1 MEGDTMEASA
11 LVKPLS
17 GIELT
22 NLTYALV
29 VVASFFGLSSLYLA
43 IKLQRLSA
51 LYRKM
56 MQGADGQSIE
66 QMMLGRI
73 SEIEELKQ
81 AVADLQAKHQS
92 LSEDSLN
99 HIQRMGLIRFNAF
112 DNTGSD
118 LSFALAMTDAARN
131 GFVLSGIYGREE
143 SRVYAKPIVDGE
155 STYML
160 TKEEKQALQAAAK
173 KENK

>member
-1 MEGDTMEASA
+1 MDAST

-17 GIELT
+17 GVELT

-29 VVASFFGLSSLYLA
+29 IVASFFGLSSLYLA
-43 IKLQRLSA
+43 IKLHRLSA
-51 LYRKM
+51 LYRNM

-73 SEIEELKQ
+73 REIEDLKL

-92 LSEDSLN
+92 LSMDSLN
-99 HIQRMGLIRFNAF
+99 HIQRLGLIRFNAF

>member
-1 MEGDTMEASA
+1 METAA

-17 GIELT
+17 GVELT

-29 VVASFFGLSSLYLA
+29 IVASFFGLSSLYLA
-43 IKLQRLSA
+43 IKLHRLSA

-56 MQGADGQSIE
+56 MLGADGQSIE

-73 SEIEELKQ
+73 REIEELKQ

-92 LSEDSLN
+92 LSLDSLN

-131 GFVLSGIYGREE
+131 GIVLSGIYGREE
-143 SRVYAKPIVDGE
+143 SRVYAKPIIDGE

-173 KENK
+173 KGE

>member
-1 MEGDTMEASA
+1 MEASA

-29 VVASFFGLSSLYLA
+29 IVASFFGLSSLYLA
-43 IKLQRLSA
+43 IKLHRLSA

-160 TKEEKQALQAAAK
+160 TKEEKLALQAAAK

>member
-1 MEGDTMEASA
+1 MEASA

-17 GIELT
+17 GVELT

-43 IKLQRLSA
+43 IKLHRLSA

-73 SEIEELKQ
+73 REIEELKQ

-92 LSEDSLN
+92 LSYDSLN
-99 HIQRMGLIRFNAF
+99 HLQRMGLIRFNAF

>member
-1 MEGDTMEASA
+1 MEASA

-43 IKLQRLSA
+43 IKLHRLSA

>member
-1 MEGDTMEASA
+1 MEASA

-17 GIELT
+17 GVELT

-29 VVASFFGLSSLYLA
+29 IVASFFGLSSLYLA
-43 IKLQRLSA
+43 IKLHRLSA

-160 TKEEKQALQAAAK
+160 TKEEKLALQAAAK

>member
-1 MEGDTMEASA
+1 METAA

-17 GIELT
+17 GGELT

-29 VVASFFGLSSLYLA
+29 IAASFFGLSSLYLA
-43 IKLQRLSA
+43 IKLHRLSA

-56 MQGADGQSIE
+56 MLGADGQSIE

-73 SEIEELKQ
+73 REIEEIKQ

-92 LSEDSLN
+92 LSLDSLN

-143 SRVYAKPIVDGE
+143 SRVYAKPIVDGD

>member
-1 MEGDTMEASA
+1 MEVSTI
-11 LVKPLS
+11 VKPLS
-17 GIELT
+17 GVELT
-22 NLTYALV
+22 HFTYALV
-29 VVASFFGLSSLYLA
+29 IVASFFGLSSLYLA
-43 IKLQRLSA
+43 IKLHRLSS

-56 MQGADGQSIE
+56 MLGADGQSIE

-73 SEIEELKQ
+73 REIEELKQ
-81 AVADLQAKHQS
+81 AVTDLQAKHQS
-92 LSEDSLN
+92 LSMDSLN
-99 HIQRMGLIRFNAF
+99 HIQRMGLVRFNAF

-143 SRVYAKPIVDGE
+143 SRVYAKPIVEGE

-160 TKEEKQALQAAAK
+160 TKEEKQALQAAAEK
-173 KENK
+173 RK

>member
-1 MEGDTMEASA
+1 MQASEII
-11 LVKPLS
+11 KPLS

-22 NLTYALV
+22 HLTFALV

-43 IKLQRLSA
+43 MKLHRLNA

-56 MQGADGQSIE
+56 MLGADGQSIE

-73 SEIEELKQ
+73 REIEELKQ
-81 AVADLQAKHQS
+81 AVAELQTKQQN
-92 LSEDSLN
+92 LSADSMN

-118 LSFALAMTDAARN
+118 LSFSLALTDATRN

-143 SRVYAKPIVDGE
+143 SRVYAKPIIDGE

-160 TKEEKQALQAAAK
+160 TKEEKQALQAAVK
-173 KENK
+173 KA